1 MAQKNFEPT
10 TPSRRYIT
18 VNDFSELSQKAPE
31 KSLMSALK
39 RSGGRNNRGRIT
51 ADHRG
56 GGAKR
61 AYRIIDFKRSKMGVP
76 AAVVAIEY
84 DPNRTAN
91 IALIQYKDGEKSY
104 ILAPLGLR
112 VGDTVLS
119 ADDADILPGN
129 TLPLKL
135 IPVGTNIHNLE
146 IKIGKGGAMVRSA
159 GMAAQI
165 MGREGDY
172 AQVKLPS
179 GEVRLV
185 HVRCRATIGQVGN
198 LDHENITL
206 GKAGRS
212 RYLGK
217 RPHVR
222 GMAMNPVDHPHGG
235 GEGRS
240 KGGNHPSNVK
250 GLPTKGYKTRVNK
263 RTQRFIVK
271 DRRI

>member
-1 MAQKNFEPT
+1 MTQKSFQPT

-18 VNDFSELSQKAPE
+18 VNDFSDLNKKRPE
-31 KSLMSALK
+31 KSLMSALR

-51 ADHRG
+51 ADHVG

-61 AYRIIDFKRSKMGVP
+61 AYRIVDFKRRKIGIP
-76 AAVVAIEY
+76 AVVTAIEY

-91 IALIQYKDGEKSY
+91 IALIQYKDGEKAY
-104 ILAPLGLR
+104 ILAPLGLA
-112 VGDTVLS
+112 VGGTVIAS
-119 ADDADILPGN
+119 DDADILPGN
-129 TLPLKL
+129 TLSLRL

-146 IKIGKGGAMVRSA
+146 VKIGKGAALVRSA

-165 MGREGDY
+165 MGKEGDY

-179 GEVRLV
+179 GEVRLI
-185 HVRCRATIGQVGN
+185 HLRCRATIGQVGN
-198 LDHENITL
+198 LDHENISL
-206 GKAGRS
+206 GKAGRT
-212 RYLGK
+212 RYLGW

-240 KGGNHPSNVK
+240 KGGNHPSNVR

-263 RTQRFIVK
+263 RTQQFIVK

>member
-1 MAQKNFEPT
+1 MAQKTFEPT

-18 VNDFSELSQKAPE
+18 VNDFSELTKKRPE

-51 ADHRG
+51 ANHIG

-61 AYRIIDFKRSKMGVP
+61 AYRIIDFKRNKAGIP
-76 AAVVAIEY
+76 AVVIAIEY
-84 DPNRTAN
+84 DPNRSAN
-91 IALIQYKDGEKSY
+91 IALLKYKDGEKSY
-104 ILAPLGLR
+104 ILAPLGLA
-112 VGDTVLS
+112 VGSTVIAS
-119 ADDADILPGN
+119 DDADIIPGN
-129 TLPLKL
+129 TLSLKM

-146 IKIGKGGAMVRSA
+146 MKIGKGGALVRAA

-165 MGREGDY
+165 MGKEGEY

-185 HVRCRATIGQVGN
+185 HLRCRATIGQVGN
-198 LDHENITL
+198 LDHENVTL
-206 GKAGRS
+206 GKAGRT

-217 RPHVR
+217 RPTVR

-240 KGGNHPSNVK
+240 KGGNHPTNAH
-250 GLPTKGYKTRVNK
+250 GLPAKGYKTRVNK

>member
-1 MAQKNFEPT
+1 MAQKTFQPT

-18 VNDFSELSQKAPE
+18 VNDFSDLTQKAPE
-31 KSLMSALK
+31 KSLMSPLK

-51 ADHRG
+51 ANHRG

-61 AYRIIDFKRSKMGVP
+61 AYRIIDFKRAKVGIP
-76 AAVVAIEY
+76 AVVVAIEY

-91 IALIQYKDGEKSY
+91 IALLQYKDGEKAY
-104 ILAPLGLR
+104 ILAPLGLT
-112 VGDTVLS
+112 VGSSVIS

-129 TLPLKL
+129 TLSLKQ

-146 IKIGKGGAMVRSA
+146 IKIGKGAALVRSA
-159 GMAAQI
+159 GVAAQI
-165 MGREGDY
+165 MGKEGDY

-185 HVRCRATIGQVGN
+185 HLRCRATIGQVGN
-198 LDHENITL
+198 LDHENVTL
-206 GKAGRS
+206 GKAGRT
-212 RYLGK
+212 RYLGF
-217 RPHVR
+217 RPTVR

-240 KGGNHPSNVK
+240 KGGNHPSNAR
-250 GLPTKGYKTRVNK
+250 GLPAKGYKTRVNK
-263 RTQRFIVK
+263 RTQKFIVK
-271 DRRI
+271 DRRV

>member
-31 KSLMSALK
+31 KSLMTALK

-61 AYRIIDFKRSKMGVP
+61 AYRIVDFKRSKIGVP
-76 AAVVAIEY
+76 AKVVAIEY

-91 IALIQYKDGEKSY
+91 IALIQYTDGEKSY

-129 TLPLKL
+129 TLPIKL

-146 IKIGKGGAMVRSA
+146 VKIGKGGAMVRSA

-206 GKAGRS
+206 GKAGRT
-212 RYLGK
+212 RHLGK

-263 RTQRFIVK
+263 RTQKFIVK

>member
-1 MAQKNFEPT
+1 MVQKNFNPT

-18 VNDFSELSQKAPE
+18 MSDFSHLTKKRPE
-31 KSLMSALK
+31 KALMSELK
-39 RSGGRNNRGRIT
+39 RSGGRNNMGRIT
-51 ADHRG
+51 ANHIG

-61 AYRIIDFKRSKMGVP
+61 AYRMIDFKRNKIDIP
-76 AAVVAIEY
+76 AKVIALEY

-91 IALIQYKDGEKSY
+91 IALIQYKDGTKSY
-104 ILAPLGLR
+104 IIAPLGLK
-112 VGDTVLS
+112 VTDTVVAS
-119 ADDADILPGN
+119 DQADILPGN
-129 TLPLKL
+129 VLPLKL

-146 IKIGKGGAMVRSA
+146 LKIGKGGALVRAA

-165 MGREGDY
+165 MGKEGQY

-179 GEVRLV
+179 GEVRLINQ
-185 HVRCRATIGQVGN
+185 RCRATIGQVGN

-206 GKAGRS
+206 GKAGRK
-212 RYLGK
+212 RYLGI
-217 RPHVR
+217 RPTVR

-240 KGGNHPSNVK
+240 KGGNHPSNSR
-250 GLPTKGYKTRVNK
+250 GLPSKGYKTRVNK
-263 RTQRFIVK
+263 RTQKFIVK

>member
-1 MAQKNFEPT
+1 MAQKTFQPT

-18 VNDFSELSQKAPE
+18 VNDFSDLTQKAPE
-31 KSLMSALK
+31 KSLMSPLK

-51 ADHRG
+51 ANHRG

-61 AYRIIDFKRSKMGVP
+61 AYRIIDFKRAKVGIP
-76 AAVVAIEY
+76 AVVVAIEY

-91 IALIQYKDGEKSY
+91 IALLQYKDGEKAY
-104 ILAPLGLR
+104 ILAPLGLT
-112 VGDTVLS
+112 VGSTVIS

-129 TLPLKL
+129 TLSLKH

-146 IKIGKGGAMVRSA
+146 VKIGKGAAMVRSA
-159 GMAAQI
+159 GVAAQI
-165 MGREGDY
+165 MGKEGDY

-185 HVRCRATIGQVGN
+185 HMRCRATIGQVGN
-198 LDHENITL
+198 LDHENVTL
-206 GKAGRS
+206 GKAGRT
-212 RYLGK
+212 RYLGI
-217 RPHVR
+217 RPTVR

-240 KGGNHPSNVK
+240 KGGNHPSNAR
-250 GLPTKGYKTRVNK
+250 GLPAKGYKTRVNK

>member
-1 MAQKNFEPT
+1 MAQKNFQPT

-18 VNDFSELSQKAPE
+18 VNDFSDLSKKRPE
-31 KSLMSALK
+31 KSLVSALK

-51 ADHRG
+51 ANHIG

-61 AYRIIDFKRSKMGVP
+61 AYRIIDFKRNKIGIP
-76 AAVVAIEY
+76 AVVTALEY

-91 IALIQYKDGEKSY
+91 IALLKYADGEKTY
-104 ILAPLGLR
+104 ILAPLGLA
-112 VGDTVLS
+112 VGSTVIAS
-119 ADDADILPGN
+119 DDADIIPGN

-146 IKIGKGGAMVRSA
+146 IKIGKGGALVRSA

-165 MGREGDY
+165 MGKEGEY

-185 HVRCRATIGQVGN
+185 HLRCRATIGQVGN

-206 GKAGRS
+206 GKAGRT
-212 RYLGK
+212 RYLGI
-217 RPHVR
+217 RPTVR

-240 KGGNHPSNVK
+240 KGGNHPTNAH
-250 GLPTKGYKTRVNK
+250 GLPAKGYKTRANK
-263 RTQRFIVK
+263 RTKRFIVK
-271 DRRI
+271 DRRL

>member
-1 MAQKNFEPT
+1 MAQKTFEPT

-18 VNDFSELSQKAPE
+18 VNDFSELTKKRPE
-31 KSLMSALK
+31 KSLMSPLK

-51 ADHRG
+51 ANHIG

-61 AYRIIDFKRSKMGVP
+61 AYRLIDFKRNKIGIP
-76 AAVVAIEY
+76 AVVTAIEY

-91 IALIQYKDGEKSY
+91 IALLMYKDGEKAY
-104 ILAPLGLR
+104 ILAPLGLA
-112 VGDTVLS
+112 VGSTVIAS
-119 ADDADILPGN
+119 DDADIIPGN
-129 TLPLKL
+129 TLSLKF

-146 IKIGKGGAMVRSA
+146 MKIGKGGALVRAA

-165 MGREGDY
+165 MGKEGEY

-185 HVRCRATIGQVGN
+185 HLRCRATIGQVGN
-198 LDHENITL
+198 LDHENVTL
-206 GKAGRS
+206 GKAGRT

-217 RPHVR
+217 RPTVR

-240 KGGNHPSNVK
+240 KGGNHPTNAR
-250 GLPTKGYKTRVNK
+250 GLPSKGYKTRGNK